1 MHPIIYDVAV
11 SIDGFIAGPSEDVSK
26 FPHSG
31 AIVEDYQTRLASYR
45 TCLMGRKTYEFGY
58 QFGLRP
64 GQNPYPHMRSI
75 VLSESIELPDD
86 ADVKTLSCVSVKAIE
101 TIKSESDGDI
111 YLCGGGELA
120 SWMLANQLIDI
131 LRIKRAP
138 ILLGSGVCLF
148 GEGEHLVD
156 LKLIA
161 STDYLNGALFQ
172 EFRLDYL
179 ENDSGKNSHL
189 L

>member
-11 SIDGFIAGPSEDVSK
+11 SIDGFIAGPSEDVSR

-31 AIVEDYQTRLASYR
+31 AIVEDYQARLQNYK

-58 QFGLRP
+58 RFGLLP

-75 VLSESIELPDD
+75 VLSESIELSVDT
-86 ADVKTLSCVSVKAIE
+86 DVEALSCVSKQAIE
-101 TIKSESDGDI
+101 TIKNKSDGDI

-120 SWMLANQLIDI
+120 SWMLTNRLIDI

-138 ILLGSGVCLF
+138 IILGSGVPLF
-148 GEGEHLVD
+148 GEIDQSVN
-156 LKLIA
+156 LKL
-161 STDYLNGALFQ
+161 TTETNHKNGSLFQ
-172 EFRLDYL
+172 EFKLDY
-179 ENDSGKNSHL
+179 
-189 L
+189 

>member
-11 SIDGFIAGPSEDVSK
+11 SIDGFIAGPSEDVSR
-26 FPHSG
+26 FPHFG
-31 AIVEDYQTRLASYR
+31 AIVEDYQARLQNYK

-75 VLSESIELPDD
+75 VLAESIELPKSS
-86 ADVKTLSCVSVKAIE
+86 DVKLLSCVSDDAIRK
-101 TIKSESDGDI
+101 IKRESVGDI

-120 SWMLANQLIDI
+120 SWMLTNQLIDI

-138 ILLGSGVCLF
+138 IIFGSGIKLF
-148 GEGEHLVD
+148 GEGDHLVD
-156 LKLIA
+156 LTLVT
-161 STDYLNGALFQ
+161 STDHPNGALFQ
-172 EFRLDYL
+172 EFKINY
-179 ENDSGKNSHL
+179 
-189 L
+189 